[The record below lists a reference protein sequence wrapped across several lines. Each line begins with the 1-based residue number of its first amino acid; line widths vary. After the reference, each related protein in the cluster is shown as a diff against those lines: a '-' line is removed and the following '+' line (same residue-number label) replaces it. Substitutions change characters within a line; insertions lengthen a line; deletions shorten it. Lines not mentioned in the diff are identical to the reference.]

1 MNFLWNIIIWK
12 QYQIS
17 KLIFQHSI
25 VKREN
30 LTTNRASHSFSA
42 ALTPSDIFSWHPS
55 LCSRSLYFLEHE
67 QVIAAHCFPG
77 KPGWQGSLLCPL
89 LSIVLQSPRAG
100 LAGCPCR
107 GTSHL
112 PGRESSHLLPP
123 CFCCSATNILR
134 RQQKALISC
143 LFSQITMKNVTW
155 SAVSLW
161 VRQQQQQNLKLN
173 VSSDSIA
180 EICLRAPSPGTH
192 LTAALQLLSAL
203 GKTLKME

>member
-12 QYQIS
+12 QYQFS

-25 VKREN
+25 VKCEN

-55 LCSRSLYFLEHE
+55 LCSRPCYFLEHE

-107 GTSHL
+107 GTL
-112 PGRESSHLLPP
+112 TCQAG
-123 CFCCSATNILR
+123 
-134 RQQKALISC
+134 
-143 LFSQITMKNVTW
+143 
-155 SAVSLW
+155 
-161 VRQQQQQNLKLN
+161 
-173 VSSDSIA
+173 
-180 EICLRAPSPGTH
+180 RAPICSLPAS
-192 LTAALQLLSAL
+192 AAVLPTPWEGSKRLWSHVYLVRL
-203 GKTLKME
+203 PWKT